1 MVKGYVHVEIDVVQA
16 SKRHSGPCGD
26 VVECDRTA
34 TATTLVVCDGKGH
47 GTSASIAANL
57 CAARLLTLLRNGM
70 SLRKAFTRVVQTM
83 EEARDLDLPYS
94 VFTVARILNEGVTSV
109 LTYEMPPPVLVT
121 KRYAQPLPQRPMQI
135 GQATVQEAN
144 CHIAPDEG
152 LIIVSDGI
160 TMAGIDSGIQGM
172 ARGWSIQS
180 ICRYIGENV
189 ANGARFGNAP
199 QRVLRRARELWGRSL
214 GDDCSVVLANCRMG
228 KTVTIFTG
236 PPSDPASDTD
246 WVDRFMSED
255 GLRVVAGG
263 TTAQVVANELGVKI
277 RPDTSVR
284 SMVSPPAY
292 VIPGVDLVTEGAI
305 TLNQVYN
312 VLNAPPDAF
321 EERSSVT
328 ELYEM
333 LHAADR
339 VHIMMGMAVNPA
351 TRDIAYQMKGILH
364 RHAIVP
370 VLAERLRAAGKLV
383 IVEEMT

>member
-1 MVKGYVHVEIDVVQA
+1 MVKGYVHVEIDAVQA
-16 SKRHSGPCGD
+16 SKRANGPCGD
-26 VVECDRTA
+26 VVECDRSA
-34 TATTLVVCDGKGH
+34 NATTLIVCDGKGH
-47 GTSASIAANL
+47 GTSASIAAHM
-57 CAARLLTLLRNGM
+57 CAARLLALLRNGM
-70 SLRKAFTRVVQTM
+70 SLRKAFARVVQTM
-83 EEARDLDLPYS
+83 EQARDLDLPYS
-94 VFTVARILNEGVTSV
+94 VFTVARILNEGITTV
-109 LTYEMPPPVLVT
+109 LSYEMPPPMLVT
-121 KRYAQPLPQRPMQI
+121 RRYAQQLPQRPLQI
-135 GQATVQEAN
+135 NRVTAQEVS
-144 CHIAPDEG
+144 CHIAPEEG

-199 QRVLRRARELWGRSL
+199 QRVLRRARELWGRTL
-214 GDDCSVVLANCRMG
+214 GDDCSVVLASCRMG
-228 KTVTIFTG
+228 RTVTLFTG
-236 PPSDPASDTD
+236 PPADPARDAE

-263 TTAQVVANELGVKI
+263 TTAQIVANELGVKI
-277 RPDTSVR
+277 KPDTSVR
-284 SMVSPPAY
+284 SSVSPPAY

-321 EERSSVT
+321 DERSSVT

-339 VHIMMGMAVNPA
+339 VHILMGMAVNPA

-370 VLAERLRAAGKLV
+370 MLADRLRAAGKLV
-383 IVEEMT
+383 IVEEMY